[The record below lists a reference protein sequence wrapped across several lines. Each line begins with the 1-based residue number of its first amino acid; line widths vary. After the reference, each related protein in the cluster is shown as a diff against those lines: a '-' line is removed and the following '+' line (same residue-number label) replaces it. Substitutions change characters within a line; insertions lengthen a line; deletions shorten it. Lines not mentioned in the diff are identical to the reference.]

1 MNTQKTQE
9 TKIGFDAIK
18 EMTISQVIE
27 LEKQA
32 GGNQDE

>member
-1 MNTQKTQE
+1 MNTQK
-9 TKIGFDAIK
+9 IAISFDAIK
-18 EMTISQVIE
+18 EMTIGQVIE